1 MLAFKVAICVH
12 SLQPFHLL
20 ELLLLFFFE
29 EGIFRIMRQAL
40 IHNSTSSAS
49 IRDDFSS
56 HGGSTI
62 DLGYFKVVSQLRS
75 KQAK

>member
-1 MLAFKVAICVH
+1 
-12 SLQPFHLL
+12 
-20 ELLLLFFFE
+20 
-29 EGIFRIMRQAL
+29 MRQAL

-62 DLGYFKVVSQLRS
+62 DLGYFKVIHVCIKLSFLLIYLE
-75 KQAK
+75 